1 MKKLLLLILFA
12 SVAFG
17 QSVPLPPD
25 VDSAIAGTV
34 NFEGTVT
41 SGVTDL
47 VSSVAPSIMP
57 FGWTILA
64 FFGIYA
70 LLQTLVQGT
79 LRSMSSH
86 HYNPLATTVAY
97 VAVLFRISIATLMMT
112 FYMVPLPGLPFNFH
126 QMFPYLA
133 QALTN
138 AVTTDLLKQVLT
150 DFNNAIHYL
159 PPVGMFQVLPALLT
173 ILVLGLIALGQVAMT
188 IITAGSYAIVG
199 MLTLCG
205 PLIIPYYVLPVTTR
219 SFGPGSTTCWPT
231 LCTSSLELGSFSSS
245 VIRILIFF
253 EFARLYGGPVAGERA
268 LSDADHRCVS
278 VDDVQGSGDYSHHL
292 RWRWW
297 CGFGFRQCASIIG
310 GSRHRERASLEAIHV
325 RTNHYNPN
333 G

>member
-1 MKKLLLLILFA
+1 MKKLILLILFA

-25 VDSAIAGTV
+25 VDNAIAGTV

-41 SGVTDL
+41 LGVTDL
-47 VSSVAPSIMP
+47 VSNVAPSIMP
-57 FGWTILA
+57 FGWTMLA
-64 FFGIYA
+64 FFGVYA
-70 LLQTLVQGT
+70 LLQTLLQGT
-79 LRSMSSH
+79 MRSMSSH

-133 QALTN
+133 QALAN

-205 PLIIPYYVLPVTTR
+205 PLMIPFYVLPGYDKKFWTWFDNMLAYSMYVFVGAGFIFIFCH
-219 SFGPGSTTCWPT
+219 SYLDF
-231 LCTSSLELGSFSSS
+231 FSNLHGYTVGRWLVS
-245 VIRILIFF
+245 VPYLILITVVFLWTMF
-253 EFARLYGGPVAGERA
+253 KVPEITHIVFGG
-268 LSDADHRCVS
+268 
-278 VDDVQGSGDYSHHL
+278 
-292 RWRWW
+292 
-297 CGFGFRQCASIIG
+297 IG
-310 GSRHRERASLEAIHV
+310 GVASGFANALQSLAV
-325 RTNHYNPN
+325 RGIATALL
-333 G
+333 